1 MVDSNSNSHGVESG
15 PPEFGRSEHAG
26 DLTPFLRRLLAGG
39 TLSREA
45 SRSAFEGIMSGTAHQ
60 AEIGSLLTL
69 LAIREPTVEELV
81 GAATVMREKVD
92 RLETGIDAGRLLDT
106 AGTGGAPKTF
116 NVSTAAAIVAAYTE
130 ATT

>member
-60 AEIGSLLTL
+60 AEIGSLLQQYFYGTL
-69 LAIREPTVEELV
+69 PPEPPPLV
-81 GAATVMREKVD
+81 DATATQPVAVRGGLSQHINLTFLVLGKV
-92 RLETGIDAGRLLDT
+92 
-106 AGTGGAPKTF
+106 
-116 NVSTAAAIVAAYTE
+116 
-130 ATT
+130 